1 MFMQSRESRAT
12 GNKIA
17 PWRFILFLIVF
28 AGSAIAGSMA
38 TMRWQEAT
46 MIAFDLAAIVFL
58 GSLWPVMNDGS
69 RDSIRRHAS
78 QNDANRGLLLALAAV
93 IVAVLLVTIATELSA
108 PGKPLASLIVATLML
123 AWLFANIIYTLHYAH
138 LYHGTGKAKSGL
150 TFPGKTEPEYWD
162 FAYFA
167 FTVGMTFQTSDVE
180 ITVQDMRR
188 VALAQS
194 IAAFVFN
201 IGVLAFTINILG
213 GG

>member
-1 MFMQSRESRAT
+1 MQSKESRSI

-28 AGSAIAGSMA
+28 AGLAIAGSMA
-38 TMRWQEAT
+38 TWRWQEAT
-46 MIAFDLAAIVFL
+46 MVAFDLAAIVFL

-69 RDSIRRHAS
+69 RESIRRHAS
-78 QNDANRGLLLALAAV
+78 QNDANRPLLLVFAAI

-108 PGKPLASLIVATLML
+108 PRKPQASLIVATLML
-123 AWLFANIIYTLHYAH
+123 AWLFGNIIYTLHYAH

-150 TFPGKTEPEYWD
+150 TFPGKTEPDYWD